1 MAYQPVGNPGIRGL
15 QPAHLDNI
23 ELDTRY
29 DPAAYNTKYASPP
42 GHPLDEDSKF
52 DEDDKKPL
60 FRATSKAAQAPGSNW
75 PVEAQ
80 RVATVTPLR
89 AGLMVFD
96 AVLAST
102 PLMFVGTLIC
112 DSDFALCLDLQIR
125 LSANFGSSRFDSC
138 PTGWQRGFWIRL

>member
-1 MAYQPVGNPGIRGL
+1 MAYQPVGNAGIRGL

-29 DPAAYNTKYASPP
+29 DSGAHNAKYTPPP
-42 GHPLDEDSKF
+42 GHPSDGDSKF

-60 FRATSKAAQAPGSNW
+60 FRSTSKAAGAHGSSW
-75 PVEAQ
+75 PVKAQ

-102 PLMFVGTLIC
+102 PLMFVGKLIY
-112 DSDFALCLDLQIR
+112 DSDFALCLDLHSR
-125 LSANFGSSRFDSC
+125 RGANFDSSRFDSC
-138 PTGWQRGFWIRL
+138 PTRWK

>member
-1 MAYQPVGNPGIRGL
+1 MAYQPVGNAGIRGL

-29 DPAAYNTKYASPP
+29 DSGAYNAKYTPPP
-42 GHPLDEDSKF
+42 GHPSDGDSKF

-60 FRATSKAAQAPGSNW
+60 FRSAAKATEAPRSNW

-102 PLMFVGTLIC
+102 PLMFVGKLIYGSDLTL
-112 DSDFALCLDLQIR
+112 
-125 LSANFGSSRFDSC
+125 
-138 PTGWQRGFWIRL
+138 